1 MWDPWDF
8 QAHGEGGWSKKWAGD
23 EIGQDLSSK
32 YYSEDMD
39 AAKRDY
45 MQAQLLNRAS
55 RDLGG
60 KGGFKVYDRFY
71 FTPDKYRD
79 YIKDKDVDFMKEFY
93 DIHHAGDEST
103 WQEPVVINARKK
115 KK

>member
-1 MWDPWDF
+1 
-8 QAHGEGGWSKKWAGD
+8 
-23 EIGQDLSSK
+23 
-32 YYSEDMD
+32 
-39 AAKRDY
+39 
-45 MQAQLLNRAS
+45 
-55 RDLGG
+55 
-60 KGGFKVYDRFY
+60 
-71 FTPDKYRD
+71 TPDKYRD